1 MEQHPEGKKDSALC
15 LCRSHDCASQTW
27 QALDG
32 TTKKGHW
39 WHKSTV
45 YKHGKKDRDFIEA
58 GVMPPAPNISARNEI
73 EAQPPMVAH
82 KLPTALRIVSD
93 EGDVSEDG
101 TGLAARRRLVF
112 LACALAAW
120 LHIVCGVSRDASNR
134 ALKVLGLIIAMVA
147 ASGTNHKI
155 PEDVRTAVKQLL
167 LPPLQ
172 HSTLGGTTDS
182 RRPQNCATAVVFHA
196 GFPELASTLSIPAW
210 DGGASSE
217 VPPPSAESRQDDL
230 HLGQPSMAKPRNM
243 WHFEDNTYFAGIT
256 PPPKEPT
263 VTTMTALLDP
273 VVDQFQGMWEGKL
286 VPTYNHPEGDFYRV
300 AILAAIGD
308 LLALKKALGFA
319 GHASHNFCSYCKL
332 QRGEIDRLDYENF
345 EPRRGWEVLR
355 AAREWLQA
363 KTQVARKAIFAK
375 HGNRHSPFN
384 TITYRDPV
392 KHTVLGPMHGWIEG
406 ILQHHCRLKWGIG
419 SDVAKAGSTGVGA
432 VDVAFSD
439 VDSDVDMMDVDDGVI
454 AAELEDLHQDSFVQ
468 NDAPAS
474 LIRRAS
480 SFYFIPESDDKII
493 EPCEEEDDDDDEADD
508 EEAIYES
515 EKPSRKMC
523 RKGRLLA
530 SISDSAR
537 TADSK
542 SPVAEA
548 MRILSPRESV
558 SMNSQRPQQFSPA
571 EETAFNGSG
580 PVLEASIYEMIF
592 SYWNRTYSPPYIR
605 AADLTYDLL
614 DAGVSVFPNRAVQ
627 LTNFE
632 HKTRGYST
640 FKKHAGTSSI
650 SFRHP
655 STGRKDMG
663 FIRSICTQVLH
674 GQSRIF
680 VVVQPHTDL
689 SPTDAAKTPYPA
701 RPLFACTVKY
711 WKPLQPQ
718 AHLVVEPR
726 HIISH
731 VAYNPRLKG
740 TYGIKHEIAVF
751 VDSLHRNRD

>member
-1 MEQHPEGKKDSALC
+1 MAIIHAGL
-15 LCRSHDCASQTW
+15 ASVVIPSW
-27 QALDG
+27 IDRPPVNLG
-32 TTKKGHW
+32 E
-39 WHKSTV
+39 KS
-45 YKHGKKDRDFIEA
+45 HGKLKADNWFVLFTIFFPLIIPELWYHDSSSRRD
-58 GVMPPAPNISARNEI
+58 
-73 EAQPPMVAH
+73 H
-82 KLPTALRIVSD
+82 KLLDNFHVLIGVTNILCSYATSPADADVYDKLYRSYLHSSKSLFPGLTTRPNHHYAMHN
-93 EGDVSEDG
+93 GDQMKWWG
-101 TGLAARRRLVF
+101 PLIKLAEFLYESHNGRLQK
-112 LACALAAW
+112 
-120 LHIVCGVSRDASNR
+120 I
-134 ALKVLGLIIAMVA
+134 K
-147 ASGTNHKI
+147 TNNH
-155 PEDVRTAVKQLL
+155 
-167 LPPLQ
+167 
-172 HSTLGGTTDS
+172 
-182 RRPQNCATAVVFHA
+182 
-196 GFPELASTLSIPAW
+196 
-210 DGGASSE
+210 
-217 VPPPSAESRQDDL
+217 
-230 HLGQPSMAKPRNM
+230 
-243 WHFEDNTYFAGIT
+243 
-256 PPPKEPT
+256 
-263 VTTMTALLDP
+263 
-273 VVDQFQGMWEGKL
+273 MWEL
-286 VPTYNHPEGDFYRV
+286 
-300 AILAAIGD
+300 D
-308 LLALKKALGFA
+308 LTM
-319 GHASHNFCSYCKL
+319 
-332 QRGEIDRLDYENF
+332 
-345 EPRRGWEVLR
+345 LR
-355 AAREWLQA
+355 Q
-363 KTQVARKAIFAK
+363 
-375 HGNRHSPFN
+375 
-384 TITYRDPV
+384 
-392 KHTVLGPMHGWIEG
+392 
-406 ILQHHCRLKWGIG
+406 
-419 SDVAKAGSTGVGA
+419 
-432 VDVAFSD
+432 
-439 VDSDVDMMDVDDGVI
+439 
-454 AAELEDLHQDSFVQ
+454 
-468 NDAPAS
+468 
-474 LIRRAS
+474 
-480 SFYFIPESDDKII
+480 
-493 EPCEEEDDDDDEADD
+493 
-508 EEAIYES
+508 
-515 EKPSRKMC
+515 MC

-548 MRILSPRESV
+548 MQILSPRESV
-558 SMNSQRPQQFSPA
+558 GMNSQRPQQFSPA

-718 AHLVVEPR
+718 AHLIVEPR

-731 VAYNPRLKG
+731 VAYNPRPKG